1 MESDTMSE
9 TRKKSV
15 KTEETPIEPA
25 KLEEMNNVL
34 RDLINANVRLSI
46 KLAKCKC
53 DQKEKCDVYKYASKI
68 ADLVDRLQE
77 LAES

>member
-1 MESDTMSE
+1 MSGKG
-9 TRKKSV
+9 RKDV
-15 KTEETPIEPA
+15 GAEETPIEPA
-25 KLEEMNNVL
+25 KMEEINNII

-53 DQKEKCDVYKYASKI
+53 DQKEKCDVYKYAKKI

-77 LAES
+77 LAET